1 MVSITIVT
9 WNSAKY
15 LDECFGALALL
26 DYPDLEVIIIDNASE
41 DGTRARL
48 KQVETKWQVI
58 YNDCNVGFAAGQN
71 QAIHTARG
79 ELVLCLNPDVVL
91 SPDFVTQLVDASQA
105 HPEAGSLCGKLLR
118 WNPMP
123 EASSTSMGSDLKGH
137 GFQPC
142 RQESKPSPLG
152 AEGDVPQGLKPDS
165 LASPDGTPEG
175 GPLQNLEPEGPLYPG
190 LDGTPD
196 PSQRAQT
203 RRLPGTPGEGV
214 PLQANTGEETSGIE
228 ADPRKTNIIDST
240 GIYFTPN
247 MRHLDR
253 GAEEI
258 DLGQYDHV
266 QYVFGASGAAAFF
279 RRDFIEAVSVEGE
292 FFDEDFFAFRE
303 DGDLAWRAQVMGWK
317 CLYTPAAV
325 AWHVRRVTP
334 ERRKDLPL
342 IINWHSAK
350 NRFLMRGKNAS
361 GWLCWRLFFPVLW
374 RDIMT
379 FGYAAARDRRL
390 WSAVIYWWKVRDS
403 IRRKRAIIQSRRRV
417 SDRDL
422 LWWFSNTPRAIDAR
436 GAEHSAISNQPTEVD
451 V

>member
-9 WNSAKY
+9 WNSAQY

-26 DYPDLEVIIIDNASE
+26 DCPDLEVIIIDNASE

-48 KQVETKWQVI
+48 RSVESKWRVI
-58 YNDCNVGFAAGQN
+58 YNDRNVGFAAGQN
-71 QAIHTARG
+71 QAIRIARG
-79 ELVLCLNPDVVL
+79 EWVLCLNPDVVL
-91 SPDFVTQLVDASQA
+91 SPDFVTQLVAAAAQA
-105 HPEAGSLCGKLLR
+105 HPDAGSLCGKLLR
-118 WNPMP
+118 WDPMAG
-123 EASSTSMGSDLKGH
+123 ASSTSPGSDLKGH

-152 AEGDVPQGLKPDS
+152 AEGEVPQGLKPGSISS
-165 LASPDGTPEG
+165 LNGTP
-175 GPLQNLEPEGPLYPG
+175 
-190 LDGTPD
+190 
-196 PSQRAQT
+196 
-203 RRLPGTPGEGV
+203 EGV
-214 PLQANTGEETSGIE
+214 PLQKHTSEETSDLE
-228 ADPRKTNIIDST
+228 ADPHRTNIIDST

-258 DLGQYDHV
+258 DRGQYDQV

-279 RRDFIEAVSVEGE
+279 RRDFIETVSVEGE

-342 IINWHSAK
+342 VINWHSAK

-379 FGYAAARDRRL
+379 FGYAAIRDRRL

-422 LWWFSNTPRAIDAR
+422 LWWFSNTPRAKD
-436 GAEHSAISNQPTEVD
+436 SNQ
-451 V
+451 